1 VQSTVESRELG
12 FLKRLRWLLFGSL
25 EKRARESASVPAA
38 TLQFGAIPYRV
49 VDGKLTFLMITSRRT
64 KRWIF
69 PKGGL
74 MEGLT
79 PVEIA
84 AQEAF
89 EEAGVRGTVGVT
101 PVGHYR
107 SLKSDL
113 AGETWLSIEM
123 YPLEVDEQL
132 DDWPEKGERQRQ
144 WVTLAEAQK
153 LLLEPDLVAMAGK
166 IAGGDIG

>member
-1 VQSTVESRELG
+1 MAL
-12 FLKRLRWLLFGSL
+12 LKRLRRLLLGGL
-25 EKRARESASVPAA
+25 ENRARESASVPAA

-49 VDGKLTFLMITSRRT
+49 VDGRLTFLMITSRRT
-64 KRWIF
+64 RRWIF

-74 MEGLT
+74 IEGLT
-79 PVEIA
+79 PAEIA
-84 AQEAF
+84 AEEAF
-89 EEAGVRGTVGVT
+89 EEAGVRGTVGAT

-107 SLKSDL
+107 SLKSDP

-132 DDWPEKGERQRQ
+132 DDWPERGERQRQ
-144 WVTLAEAQK
+144 WVTLAEARN
-153 LLLEPDLVAMAGK
+153 LLSEPDLVAMAGK